1 MLKYPIFL
9 IKPTYKTIS
18 FTFASMCGITGYITN
33 QKLPLDEML
42 FSLKHRGPD
51 AQGKYETNFNNKYIG
66 LGHTRLSI
74 LDLSEK
80 GNQPFVSADQKIH
93 LVFNGEIYN
102 YLELKEQYLKAET
115 FISNTDTEV
124 ILKLYQQKGIS
135 FINLLNGDFAIAI
148 LDENQNKLFLIR
160 DRAGVK
166 PLYFSYQ
173 NEALIFGSEI
183 KSILKAGVKAE
194 LATENL
200 QKYFV
205 FKYSPANET
214 LFKNINRLQPAHFA
228 EYDLNKATF
237 QIKKYWQSNQ
247 QEKYKGISYQDA
259 QIEVKHLLH
268 DASEK
273 RLIADVPVG
282 TFLSGGLDSSIIASF
297 LKNKPDITHYCASKD
312 AKDLIK
318 EGTTSDFRY
327 AQQLANEWK
336 LNMIEIP
343 IGSDNTTLEQIRNTI
358 KFGDDLIADGSQI
371 PSFLIT
377 QQAAKHSKVILSGMG
392 ADELFLGYAGHQ
404 MTLIDSWLSN
414 MPFSKSIA
422 KSFYSLDQGNG
433 KFKAFRRYLHK
444 LGKYYNYPNYK
455 YGIYTIVGD
464 FENSLSVF
472 KGDTANTIQFLSTY
486 FPEGTDPF
494 DCFKTFEYDNFLQK
508 NVSYLDRMT
517 MANSVEGRVPF
528 LDYRIIELA
537 FSIPRNYKLSNTGK
551 TKAVLTDAFKND
563 LPDYVTNRRKA
574 GFGMPLRSIFSS
586 EQKINELLDRELLN
600 SIDGFA
606 MTAIEKNI
614 QNHLSGRED
623 NSALIYALISF
634 QEWYKMYIV

>member
-1 MLKYPIFL
+1 
-9 IKPTYKTIS
+9 
-18 FTFASMCGITGYITN
+18 MCGVTGYIGN
-33 QKLPLDEML
+33 NKLPLDEMMNTIQ
-42 FSLKHRGPD
+42 HRGPD
-51 AQGKYETNFNNKYIG
+51 ALGKYETVINNKYIG

-80 GNQPFVSADQKIH
+80 GNQPFSSSDNKIH
-93 LVFNGEIYN
+93 LIYNGEVYN
-102 YLELKEQYLKAET
+102 YIELKEQHLKNET

-124 ILKLYQQKGIS
+124 ILKLYQQKGMG
-135 FINLLNGDFAIAI
+135 FIDFLNGDFSIAI
-148 LDENQNKLFLIR
+148 LDENINKLFLIR

-194 LATENL
+194 LAIENL

-228 EYDLNKATF
+228 EYDLNNATF
-237 QIKKYWQSNQ
+237 QIKKYWEPNQ
-247 QEKYKGISYQDA
+247 DKYKGITYQEA
-259 QIEVKHLLH
+259 QGEVKTLLH
-268 DASEK
+268 DATEK

-297 LKNKPDITHYCASKD
+297 LKDKNDIVHYCASKE
-312 AKDLIK
+312 AKDIKK
-318 EGTTSDFRY
+318 EGTTSDFYY
-327 AQQLANEWK
+327 AQQLAKEWN
-336 LNMIEIP
+336 LNMTEIP
-343 IGSDNTTLEQIRNTI
+343 IGSDNTNLEQIRNTI
-358 KFGDDLIADGSQI
+358 KYSDDLIADGSQI

-377 QQAAKHSKVILSGMG
+377 QQAAKKSKVILSGMG

-404 MTLIDSWLSN
+404 MTLLDSWMSKMPLSN
-414 MPFSKSIA
+414 AMA
-422 KSFYSLDQGNG
+422 KMGFSLDQGKG

-455 YGIYTIVGD
+455 FGLYTIVGD
-464 FENSLSVF
+464 YENSLSVF
-472 KGDTANTIQFLSTY
+472 NGDTATTTQFLSNY
-486 FPEGTDPF
+486 FPEGVNPYE
-494 DCFKTFEYDNFLQK
+494 CFKTFEYENFLQK

-528 LDYRIIELA
+528 LDHRIIEFAHSL
-537 FSIPRNYKLSNTGK
+537 PRKYKLSNTGK
-551 TKAVLTDAFKND
+551 TKVVLKDAFKND
-563 LPDYVTNRRKA
+563 LPNYVTNRRKA

-586 EQKINELLDRELLN
+586 EEKINELLDRDLFT
-600 SIDGFA
+600 SIEGFSL
-606 MTAIEKNI
+606 TDIEKNI
-614 QNHLSGRED
+614 QAHLSGRED

-634 QEWYKMYIV
+634 QEWYKMYID

>member
-1 MLKYPIFL
+1 
-9 IKPTYKTIS
+9 
-18 FTFASMCGITGYITN
+18 MCGITGYIASE
-33 QKLPLDEML
+33 KLPLDEMM
-42 FSLKHRGPD
+42 FSLQHRGPD
-51 AQGKYETNFNNKYIG
+51 AQGKCETNIGSRYVG

-80 GNQPFVSADQKIH
+80 GNQPFVSADGKIH
-93 LVFNGEIYN
+93 VVFNGEIYN
-102 YLELKEQYLKAET
+102 YIELKEQYLKNET
-115 FISNTDTEV
+115 FNSHTDTEV

-135 FINLLNGDFAIAI
+135 FIELLNGDFSIAI
-148 LDENQNKLFLIR
+148 LDENQHKFYLIR

-166 PLYFSYQ
+166 PLYFYHQ

-194 LATENL
+194 LGTENL

-228 EYDLNKATF
+228 EYDFNNNTF
-237 QIKKYWQSNQ
+237 QIKRYWQPAQ
-247 QEKYKGISYQDA
+247 QQKYNRISYHDA
-259 QIEVKHLLH
+259 QTEAKRLLH
-268 DASEK
+268 DATEK

-297 LKNKPDITHYCASKD
+297 LKNKPAITHYCASKE

-318 EGTTSDFRY
+318 EGTTSDFKY
-327 AQQLANEWK
+327 AQQLATEWN
-336 LNMIEIP
+336 LNMTEIP

-377 QQAAKHSKVILSGMG
+377 QQAAKQSKVILSGMG

-404 MTLIDSWLSN
+404 MTLIDSWLN
-414 MPFSKSIA
+414 KMPFSHSIA
-422 KSFYSLDQGNG
+422 KAFHSLDQGNG

-444 LGKYYNYPNYK
+444 LGKYYDYPNYK
-455 YGIYTIVGD
+455 YGLYTIVGD

-472 KGDTANTIQFLSTY
+472 NGEASSTIQLLNHY
-486 FPEGTDPF
+486 FPEGADPF
-494 DCFKTFEYDNFLQK
+494 ECIKNFEYENFLQK
-508 NVSYLDRMT
+508 NLSYLDRMT

-528 LDYRIIELA
+528 MDHRVIELA
-537 FSIPRNYKLSNTGK
+537 YSIPRNYKLSNTGRTK
-551 TKAVLTDAFKND
+551 TILKDAFKND

-574 GFGMPLRSIFSS
+574 GFGMPLRSIFSD
-586 EQKINELLDRELLN
+586 EKKINELLDRELLN
-600 SIDGFA
+600 SIDGFS
-606 MTAIEKNI
+606 MVEIDKHI
-614 QNHLSGRED
+614 QSHLSGRED

-634 QEWYKMYIV
+634 QEWYKMYIN

>member
-1 MLKYPIFL
+1 
-9 IKPTYKTIS
+9 
-18 FTFASMCGITGYITN
+18 MCGITGYIAQ
-33 QKLPLDEML
+33 QKLPLDKMVNAVQ
-42 FSLKHRGPD
+42 HRGPD
-51 AQGKYETNFNNKYIG
+51 ATGKYETVLNNQHIG

-80 GNQPFVSADQKIH
+80 GNQPFASADNKIH
-93 LVFNGEIYN
+93 VVYNGEIYN
-102 YLELKEQYLKAET
+102 YLELKEQYLKSESFVST
-115 FISNTDTEV
+115 TDTEV
-124 ILKLYQQKGIS
+124 ILKLYQQKGIA
-135 FINLLNGDFAIAI
+135 FIELLNGDFSIAI
-148 LDENQNKLFLIR
+148 LDENENKLFLIR

-166 PLYFSYQ
+166 PLYFSFK
-173 NEALIFGSEI
+173 NEELIFGSEI
-183 KSILKAGVKAE
+183 KSILKAGVKPE

-214 LFKNINRLQPAHFA
+214 LFKNINRLQPAHFG
-228 EYDLNKATF
+228 EYDFNNATF
-237 QIKKYWQSNQ
+237 EIKKYWQSHQ
-247 QEKYKGISYQDA
+247 QDKYKGISYQEAQTEIKNLLQDA
-259 QIEVKHLLH
+259 T
-268 DASEK
+268 EK

-297 LKNKPDITHYCASKD
+297 LRGKSDITHYCASKE
-312 AKDLIK
+312 AKDLKK
-318 EGTTSDFRY
+318 EGTTSDFHY
-327 AQQLANEWK
+327 AQQLANDWN

-343 IGSDNTTLEQIRNTI
+343 IGSDNTNLEQIRNTI

-377 QQAAKHSKVILSGMG
+377 QQAAKQSKVILSGMG

-404 MTLIDSWLSN
+404 MTLLDGWLSK
-414 MPFSKSIA
+414 MPLSSTMA
-422 KSFYSLDQGNG
+422 KMCHSLDQGNG

-472 KGDTANTIQFLSTY
+472 KGDTANTTQFLSNY
-486 FPEGTDPF
+486 FPEGANPY
-494 DCFKTFEYDNFLQK
+494 DCFKTFEYENFLQK

-537 FSIPRNYKLSNTGK
+537 HSIPRKYKLSNTGK
-551 TKAVLTDAFKND
+551 TKAVLKDAFKND
-563 LPDYVTNRRKA
+563 LPNYVTNRRKA
-574 GFGMPLRSIFSS
+574 GFGMPLRSILSS
-586 EQKINELLDRELLN
+586 EKKINELLDRDLLL
-600 SIDGFA
+600 SIDGFS
-606 MTAIEKNI
+606 MENIEQQI
-614 QNHLSGRED
+614 QAHLSGRED

-634 QEWYKMYIV
+634 QEWYKMYIL

>member
-1 MLKYPIFL
+1 
-9 IKPTYKTIS
+9 
-18 FTFASMCGITGYITN
+18 MCGITGYIAN
-33 QKLPLDEML
+33 QKLPLDEMM
-42 FSLKHRGPD
+42 FSLQHRGPD
-51 AQGKYETNFNNKYIG
+51 AKGKYETNINNKYIG

-80 GNQPFVSADQKIH
+80 GNQPFVSADAKIH
-93 LVFNGEIYN
+93 VVFNGEIYN
-102 YLELKEQYLKAET
+102 YLELKEQCLKAEH
-115 FISNTDTEV
+115 FVSNTDTEV
-124 ILKLYQQKGIS
+124 VLKLYQQKGIA
-135 FINLLNGDFAIAI
+135 FIDLLNGDFSIAI
-148 LDENQNKLFLIR
+148 LDDNQHKLFLIR

-173 NEALIFGSEI
+173 NGALIFGSEI

-205 FKYSPANET
+205 FKYSPTNET

-228 EYDLNKATF
+228 EYDFNNHSF
-237 QIKKYWQSNQ
+237 QIKRYWQPAQ
-247 QEKYKGISYQDA
+247 QDKYKGISYQDA
-259 QIEVKHLLH
+259 QTEVKRLLH
-268 DASEK
+268 DATEK

-297 LKNKPDITHYCASKD
+297 LKNKPAITHYCASKD
-312 AKDLIK
+312 AKDLKK
-318 EGTTSDFRY
+318 EGTSSDFRY
-327 AQQLANEWK
+327 AQQLANDWN

-377 QQAAKHSKVILSGMG
+377 QQAAKQSKVILSGMG

-404 MTLIDSWLSN
+404 MTLIDSWLTKLPLSHS
-414 MPFSKSIA
+414 MA
-422 KSFYSLDQGNG
+422 KVFHSLDQGNG

-444 LGKYYNYPNYK
+444 LGKYYDYPNYK
-455 YGIYTIVGD
+455 YGLYTIVGD

-472 KGDTANTIQFLSTY
+472 KGDTATTTQFLSNY
-486 FPEGTDPF
+486 FPEGLDPF
-494 DCFKTFEYDNFLQK
+494 EGIKTFEFENFLQK

-528 LDYRIIELA
+528 LDHRIIELA
-537 FSIPRNYKLSNTGK
+537 YSIPRNYKLSNTGR
-551 TKAVLTDAFKND
+551 TKAVLKDAFKND

-574 GFGMPLRSIFSS
+574 GFGMPLRSIFSD
-586 EQKINELLDRELLN
+586 EKKINELLDRELLN
-600 SIDGFA
+600 SIDGFS
-606 MTAIEKNI
+606 MEHIEKHI
-614 QNHLSGRED
+614 QSHLSGSED

-634 QEWYKMYIV
+634 QEWYKMYIN

>member
-1 MLKYPIFL
+1 
-9 IKPTYKTIS
+9 
-18 FTFASMCGITGYITN
+18 MCGITGYISN
-33 QKLPLDEML
+33 QKLPLYEML

-51 AQGKYETNFNNKYIG
+51 AQGKYETTIGNKYVG

-93 LVFNGEIYN
+93 VVFNGEIYN

-115 FISNTDTEV
+115 FFSNTDTEV

-148 LDENQNKLFLIR
+148 LDENHQKFYLIR
-160 DRAGVK
+160 DRAGIK
-166 PLYFSYQ
+166 PMYFYYQ

-205 FKYSPANET
+205 FKYSPTNET
-214 LFKNINRLQPAHFA
+214 LFRNINRLQPAHFA
-228 EYDLNKATF
+228 VYDLSNATF
-237 QIKKYWQSNQ
+237 QIKSYWQPNKH
-247 QEKYKGISYQDA
+247 ENYKNISYQDA
-259 QIEVKHLLH
+259 QTEVKRLLH
-268 DASEK
+268 DATEK

-297 LKNKPDITHYCASKD
+297 LKGNEKIMHYCASKE

-327 AQQLANEWK
+327 AQQLANEWN
-336 LNMIEIP
+336 LNMTEIP

-377 QQAAKHSKVILSGMG
+377 QQAAKQSKVILSGMG
-392 ADELFLGYAGHQ
+392 ADELFFGYAGHQ
-404 MTLIDSWLSN
+404 MTLIDSWLN
-414 MPFSKSIA
+414 NIPFPKLIA
-422 KSFYSLDQGNG
+422 KACYSLDQGNG

-444 LGKYYNYPNYK
+444 LGKYYSYPNYK
-455 YGIYTIVGD
+455 YGLYTIVGD

-472 KGDTANTIQFLSTY
+472 KGDTENTTQFLSTY
-486 FPEGTDPF
+486 FPEGADPF

-528 LDYRIIELA
+528 LDHRIIEFA
-537 FSIPRNYKLSNTGK
+537 HAIPRNFKLNNTGK
-551 TKAVLTDAFKND
+551 TKAILKDAFKND
-563 LPDYVTNRRKA
+563 LPNYVTNRRKA
-574 GFGMPLRSIFSS
+574 GFGMPLRSIFSD
-586 EQKINELLDRELLN
+586 EQKINALLDKELLN
-600 SIDGFA
+600 SIEGFS
-606 MTAIEKNI
+606 MVDIEKNI
-614 QNHLSGRED
+614 QNHISGKED